1 MVTSL
6 TKPETAS
13 VRKSPSLSHLSQR
26 TVPQG
31 SQHSDCDHPSNPALR
46 RATRARGFTVI
57 ELLVVLSVIGILLA
71 LLVPAIQSA
80 REAARRAACRNQ
92 LRQLALAMHNYHDQ
106 HDTLPP
112 GSVVREF
119 SMTTDSGAGEQFTQQ
134 FNWTVMILPQIDQGA
149 LYFQFDFGRDLEI
162 HFRHLTQL
170 QIPPFLCPSDPM
182 SGRPLMA
189 QQPHTP
195 PFAYRV
201 GDWGGL
207 NYLGVSGLSGMQKAD
222 RFTTCDDLDARG
234 LDPKINCG
242 VFYGNSRT
250 RLADITDGTSQT
262 LMLGERGLLTQW
274 GKWGGGGEHLRCPW
288 GIADIVLPGTTDFFG
303 GIRPGR
309 TRESDRLYW
318 WSHRPGG
325 THFALADGSVRMM
338 NYEINDRLLRALTT
352 RNDTDLAVGDW

>member
-1 MVTSL
+1 MVNSL
-6 TKPETAS
+6 TQRETAG
-13 VRKSPSLSHLSQR
+13 VLESPSLFHTTQCPIQHCPR
-26 TVPQG
+26 
-31 SQHSDCDHPSNPALR
+31 HSDCDHPSNYALR
-46 RATRARGFTVI
+46 TSDQARGFTVI
-57 ELLVVLSVIGILLA
+57 ELLVVLAVIGILLA
-71 LLVPAIQSA
+71 LLLPAVQSA

-119 SMTTDSGAGEQFTQQ
+119 SMTTDAGAGEQFTQQ
-134 FNWTVMILPQIDQGA
+134 FNWTVMILPQIDQGV
-149 LYFQFDFGRDLEI
+149 LYSQFDFGRDLEI

-170 QIPPFLCPSDPM
+170 QIPLFLCPSDPM

-222 RFTTCDDLDARG
+222 RVTTCDDLDASG

-250 RLADITDGTSQT
+250 RLTDITDGTTQT

-274 GKWGGGGEHLRCPW
+274 GKWAGGGDHLRCPW
-288 GIADIVLPGTTDFFG
+288 GIADIVLPGTTNFFG
-303 GIRPGR
+303 GLRPAR
-309 TRESDRLYW
+309 AQESDRLYW
-318 WSHRPGG
+318 WSHHPGG

-352 RNDTDLAVGDW
+352 RNDSDLAVTEW